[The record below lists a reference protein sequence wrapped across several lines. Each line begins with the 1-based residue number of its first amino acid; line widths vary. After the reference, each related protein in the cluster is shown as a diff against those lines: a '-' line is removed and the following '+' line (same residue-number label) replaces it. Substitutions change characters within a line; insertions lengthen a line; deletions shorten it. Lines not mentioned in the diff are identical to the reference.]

1 MQRVVTQYKTLFERA
16 PVLMNAFDRHNRCVL
31 WNAECEKV
39 FGWSMTEIGEHPDP
53 LALFYPDPEERQRV
67 QESVRFAPLK
77 DMYEWHPV
85 RKDGT
90 PLTIL
95 WSNILYRITPFSILA
110 SISPNVKSRTAA
122 DRQSHHGRS
131 DGLSESLDNFTAAQN
146 GAGSQFAA
154 GCQ

>member
-39 FGWSMTEIGEHPDP
+39 FGWSMTEIDEHPDP

-90 PLTIL
+90 QLTIL
-95 WSNILYRITPFSILA
+95 WSNILLPDNSILN
-110 SISPNVKSRTAA
+110 IGTDITERKSRTAA

-131 DGLSESLDNFTAAQN
+131 DGLSESLDNLTAAQN